1 MHQGKFRILQ
11 EFDVY
16 ECDSR
21 RRYRGKV
28 FLFDKGVLITEIIDK
43 ETLCYRGFYMS
54 SRLGVFELDAYNF
67 ELFDQ
72 RRSVKQV
79 ELCSDANNVSLWI
92 GLLKRV
98 VLKEH
103 GLCYYI
109 FIYNW
114 FIN

>member
-1 MHQGKFRILQ
+1 MHQGKFRCLH

-28 FLFDKGVLITEIIDK
+28 FLFDKGVLVTEVIDK
-43 ETLCYRGFYMS
+43 QTLCYRGFYMS
-54 SRLGVFELDAYNF
+54 CRLGVFELDTNNF

-79 ELCSDANNVSLWI
+79 VLCSDTNNVALWI
-92 GLLKRV
+92 DLLKQV
-98 VLKEH
+98 VLKEF
-103 GLCYYI
+103 GK
-109 FIYNW
+109 
-114 FIN
+114 